1 MAVDSTVREDRVKEF
16 ITMAHY
22 PQSKCVVCEDGG
34 CSACDLQT
42 DELQFASM
50 KEIEEFYNIHG
61 EGMHQDPAEMDLEAM
76 INDMIN
82 DDKDFDEEY
91 KQDDE

>member
-1 MAVDSTVREDRVKEF
+1 MAVDSIQQEDS
-16 ITMAHY
+16 TM
-22 PQSKCVVCEDGG
+22 VCEVCEEGG

-61 EGMHQDPAEMDLEAM
+61 EDMHKDPGELDLEAM
-76 INDMIN
+76 IEDMIN
-82 DDKDFDEEY
+82 DNTDFDAEY